1 MRRRLLFT
9 LATLLIIASIVLVI
23 GIVMLYSQAEKQQ
36 ANIFDSEVQ
45 RAGYNAVDKISDV
58 MEGKLSADTIPVPPS
73 PDSVAEVYFQKF
85 VRQYLIDTAKN
96 RRIGF
101 VKGVIDFERNAVIPL
116 DTLYYDTLYRNDREN
131 IVSRKWEADIDVV
144 QYGELHSYPAAHAI
158 TLPVEMDSAVVS
170 LLDRRFL
177 YRVIKSALTEQGV
190 DADFDFAVYT
200 SYNLKF
206 VVAPQYTSTS
216 DILKSKYFFRLK
228 SNEKFIAP
236 YYLIIYFPTVRTYL
250 LQRMSF
256 IVGTIAL
263 FLVIILIIASITLFS
278 LYRQK
283 KIADIKNDFIDNM
296 THELKTPIATI
307 SLVCDA
313 FHNENMLEDKES
325 RLAYINIIKNENTR
339 LQNMVTNV
347 LRTAQLRRGQIMMDV
362 GKVDM
367 HEIVNRVVDS
377 VALQVKSRNGSMI
390 LNLDAENAVIYADGE
405 HIRNVVV
412 NIVENALKYSED
424 APQITISTR
433 NDEKHF
439 FLSVKDCGIGISKKN
454 IRHIFDDFYRVPT
467 GNLHNVKGYG
477 LGLSYVKKIVSLHGG
492 SVHVE
497 SEQGKGTEFM
507 ICLPIKHK

>member
-9 LATLLIIASIVLVI
+9 LASVLIVASIVLVI

-36 ANIFDSEVQ
+36 ANIFDGEVQ
-45 RAGYNAVDKISDV
+45 RAGYNAVDKISGV
-58 MEGKLSADTIPVPPS
+58 VEGNPQSDTLTIA
-73 PDSVAEVYFQKF
+73 PDSAAEVYFQKF
-85 VRQYLIDTAKN
+85 VRQYLVDTLNK
-96 RRIGF
+96 RRVGF

-116 DTLYYDTLYRNDREN
+116 DTLFYDTLCRNDLCN
-131 IVSRKWEADIDVV
+131 VVAKKWEADIDVV
-144 QYGELHSYPAAHAI
+144 QYGELHSYPVAHAI
-158 TLPVEMDSAVVS
+158 TLPVEMDSTVVS

-177 YRVIKSALTEQGV
+177 YRVIKLALTEQGV

-200 SYNLKF
+200 SYNSKF
-206 VVAPQYTSTS
+206 VVAPQRTAYS

-250 LQRMSF
+250 LHRMSF
-256 IVGTIAL
+256 IVG
-263 FLVIILIIASITLFS
+263 IIAVFFIIIMFIAALTLFS

-307 SLVCDA
+307 SLACDA

-325 RLAYINIIKNENTR
+325 RLAYIQIIKNENTR

-347 LRTAQLRRGQIMMDV
+347 LRTAQLRRGQIVMDIA
-362 GKVDM
+362 KVDM

-377 VALQVKSRNGSMI
+377 VALQVKSRNGSME
-390 LNLDAENAVIYADGE
+390 LKLEADNPVIYADGE

-412 NIVENALKYSED
+412 NIVENALIYSHD
-424 APQITISTR
+424 APQITIATH
-433 NDEKHF
+433 NDEKHL

-454 IRHIFDDFYRVPT
+454 IKHIFDDFYRVPT
-467 GNLHNVKGYG
+467 GNLHDVKGYG

-492 SVHVE
+492 SVHVN
-497 SEQGKGTEFM
+497 SEQGKGTEFI